1 MHQQVVWF
9 VEFWE
14 GREGQQERFLMC
26 YKGKIEQI
34 NGMMFLCWV
43 GGDQEVHLLFFFFSP
58 HQNVGSS
65 KLCRISWIQAMP
77 CVGWLVTGLVGLISD
92 RSLWDLWWTQW
103 F

>member
-43 GGDQEVHLLFFFFSP
+43 GGDQEVHLLFFFSLP
-58 HQNVGSS
+58 TKMWEVVS
-65 KLCRISWIQAMP
+65 
-77 CVGWLVTGLVGLISD
+77 CVGYLGYKPCLVLGG
-92 RSLWDLWWTQW
+92 
-103 F
+103 